1 MSVTATALAEM
12 PSPDAGRPRYT
23 VAVRTLC
30 EFSGRSGD
38 LDLRF
43 SPSPTAQEGMAGHAA
58 VAARRGA
65 GYETEVA
72 LSSDFSALRV
82 RGRADGLDRTAR
94 LLEEIK
100 TVRGDKVEVPQAQQR
115 LHWAQAE
122 TYGWMLCQKED
133 WDSIEIAVVYFDIVS
148 GRERS
153 TRRRY
158 AAAEL
163 RESFEGHCR
172 RFLQWA
178 EQEIAHRNAR
188 DLGLTALAFPHAGFR
203 AGQRVLA
210 EAVYRANV
218 TGRCLMAQAPTGI
231 GKTAGTIFPALKAM
245 PARRIDKLF
254 VLSARSTGRALAAES
269 MERIAGASAAASDGL
284 PLRVLEMIAREK
296 ACEYPGRACHPDD
309 CPLAQGF
316 HDRLPAARQQAADH
330 NRLGRTQ
337 VRDIALAHG
346 ICPYYLSQELVRW
359 SDVVIA
365 DYHYYF
371 DRSALLYAMTASED
385 WRVSVLVD
393 EAHQLVDRA
402 RSMYT
407 AVLEQDKLRALRKS
421 APSELQRPLDRVRR
435 QWSEAVKRPQQE
447 LQQEYQAFD
456 APPAALVAALD
467 QLGAAML
474 ERFSADPTHLDPD
487 LQQFYFDVLQFCRLA
502 EQPGPHSMFDITVA
516 PASDGRRRGKA
527 RASTRLC
534 MRNVFPAPFL
544 RPRFAA
550 AHSVT
555 LFSATLGPAHFYA
568 DTLGL
573 PEDVVW
579 CDVPSPFQ
587 PEQLQVR
594 IANRIPTRYAQRQR
608 SLPALIGLI
617 EAQYR
622 AAPGNYL
629 AFFSSHA
636 YLQEALAA
644 FQEAHP
650 DIACWAQARSMS
662 EAEQAGF
669 LESFR
674 PGGSGIGF
682 AVLGGAFGE
691 GVDLPGDRLVG
702 AFVATLGLPQ
712 FNAVNEQF
720 RERLQQAFG
729 DGYAYAY
736 LYPGLRKVVQ
746 AAGRVIRTTDDRG
759 VLYLIDDRFARPEVR
774 ELLPGWWR
782 IETARDRTELSAQ
795 AGDDAKFVT
804 AL

>member
-1 MSVTATALAEM
+1 M
-12 PSPDAGRPRYT
+12 PPRYT

-43 SPSPTAQEGMAGHAA
+43 SPSPTAQEGIAGHAA
-58 VAARRGA
+58 VAARRGP
-65 GYETEVA
+65 GYQTEVA
-72 LSSDFSALRV
+72 LTADFLALRV
-82 RGRADGLDRTAR
+82 RGRADGLDRSAR

-100 TVRGDKVEVPQAQQR
+100 TVRGDKTEVPDAQQR
-115 LHWAQAE
+115 LHRAQAE
-122 TYGWMLCQKED
+122 TYGWMLCQQEA
-133 WDSIEIAVVYFDIVS
+133 WDSIEIAVVYFDVLS

-158 AAAEL
+158 AADEL
-163 RESFEGHCR
+163 REAFEQHCR

-178 EQEIAHRNAR
+178 EQEIAHRAAR
-188 DLGLTALAFPHAGFR
+188 DHAITALSFPHAGFR
-203 AGQRVLA
+203 PGQRVLA
-210 EAVYRANV
+210 EAVYRANLA
-218 TGRCLMAQAPTGI
+218 GRCLMAQAPTGI
-231 GKTAGTIFPALKAM
+231 GKTAGTMFPALKAM
-245 PARRIDKLF
+245 PARQIDKLF
-254 VLSARSTGRALAAES
+254 VLSARSTGRALAAEA
-269 MERIAGASAAASDGL
+269 MDRIGEAAGRL
-284 PLRVLEMIAREK
+284 PLRVLEMVAREK
-296 ACEYPGRACHPDD
+296 VCEYPGRACHPDD

-316 HDRLPAARQQAADH
+316 HDRLPAARQQAVAQG
-330 NRLGRTQ
+330 RLGRAA
-337 VRDIALAHG
+337 VREVARTHG

-371 DRSALLYAMTASED
+371 DRSALLYAMTAHED

-393 EAHQLVDRA
+393 EAHQLVDRGRA
-402 RSMYT
+402 MYT
-407 AVLEQDKLRALRKS
+407 AALEQDTLRAVRRRAPAELRR
-421 APSELQRPLDRVRR
+421 ALDRVRR
-435 QWSEAVKRPQQE
+435 QWNDAVRDQQ
-447 LQQEYQAFD
+447 QDYQAFD
-456 APPAALVAALD
+456 TVPPALVAALD
-467 QLGAAML
+467 QLSAALL
-474 ERFSADPTHLDPD
+474 ERFSESPAELDPV

-502 EQPGPHSMFDITVA
+502 EQPGPHAMFDITRV
-516 PASDGRRRGKA
+516 PPSDGAGKRGKPKVT
-527 RASTRLC
+527 TRLC

-555 LFSATLGPAHFYA
+555 LFSATLGPAHFYV

-587 PEQLQVR
+587 ADQLQVR
-594 IANRIPTRYAQRQR
+594 IADRIPTRYAQRQR
-608 SLPALIGLI
+608 SLPALVALLQ
-617 EAQYR
+617 AQYR

-636 YLQEALAA
+636 YLQEVLGA
-644 FQEAHP
+644 FQAAHP
-650 DIACWAQARSMS
+650 DIACWAQSRGMS
-662 EAEQAGF
+662 EADQAAF
-669 LESFR
+669 LDAFR
-674 PGGSGIGF
+674 PGGCGIGF

-712 FNAVNEQF
+712 FNAVNEQL
-720 RERLQQAFG
+720 RARMQQAFG
-729 DGYAYAY
+729 DGYAYTY

-746 AAGRVIRTTDDRG
+746 AAGRVIRTTEDRG
-759 VLYLIDDRFARPEVR
+759 VLHLIDDRFARPEVL
-774 ELLPGWWR
+774 ELLPDWWR
-782 IETARDRTELSAQ
+782 IDRPARVEPARPDCAPN
-795 AGDDAKFVT
+795 AKLLA